1 MEAPSSGKDDKQAK
15 PAAEIDGAAMSRIGY
30 GLYVLTAREGDKD
43 NGCIINT
50 LSQLTSRPNRISVTV
65 NKSNYT
71 HGMIVR
77 TGLFNVSLLTQETP
91 MRVFEHFGF
100 QSGASCNKFETCE
113 QENRSQNGL
122 LYIPKF
128 TNAWMS
134 GRVLSTID
142 LGTHT
147 LFIAEVSQ
155 ARVLSDV
162 PSLTYDYYQQHIKPK
177 PAPSNGKKGFR
188 CKVCGYVYEGKRC
201 RRILSVPSASM
212 AYRILSRLA
221 ERLFGQK
228 ACVENKCFPLHRE
241 APLGPPGAFS
251 FG

>member
-1 MEAPSSGKDDKQAK
+1 MPEAPSSGKGDKQAK
-15 PAAEIDGAAMSRIGY
+15 PAADIDGAAMSRIGY

-50 LSQLTSRPNRISVTV
+50 LSQLTSTPNRISVTV

-100 QSGASCNKFETCE
+100 QSGANCNKFETCE

-188 CKVCGYVYEGKRC
+188 CKVCGYVYEGETLPEDFVCPICKHGVQDFEP
-201 RRILSVPSASM
+201 I
-212 AYRILSRLA
+212 
-221 ERLFGQK
+221 G
-228 ACVENKCFPLHRE
+228 
-241 APLGPPGAFS
+241 
-251 FG
+251 

>member
-1 MEAPSSGKDDKQAK
+1 
-15 PAAEIDGAAMSRIGY
+15 
-30 GLYVLTAREGDKD
+30 
-43 NGCIINT
+43 
-50 LSQLTSRPNRISVTV
+50 
-65 NKSNYT
+65 
-71 HGMIVR
+71 
-77 TGLFNVSLLTQETP
+77 

-188 CKVCGYVYEGKRC
+188 CKVCGYVYEGETLPEDFVCPICKHGVQDFEP
-201 RRILSVPSASM
+201 I
-212 AYRILSRLA
+212 
-221 ERLFGQK
+221 G
-228 ACVENKCFPLHRE
+228 
-241 APLGPPGAFS
+241 
-251 FG
+251 